1 MTFKC
6 LCMCFLIIVFY
17 RDSLNLLKKA
27 SKDPFISE
35 AWIDLMVANWEDIL
49 ASKNTMRD
57 LPGILEVL
65 SRTVVSQEYL
75 NKLRNLKEQKTS
87 SQLKGTS
94 ALLERAIKTAE
105 ENINWMEENG
115 QEIIRVAAFMNNNM

>member
-1 MTFKC
+1 M
-6 LCMCFLIIVFY
+6 LE
-17 RDSLNLLKKA
+17 KA

-35 AWIDLMVANWEDIL
+35 AWIDLMVANWEDFL
-49 ASKNTMRD
+49 ASKITMRD

-87 SQLKGTS
+87 SLLKGTS

-105 ENINWMEENG
+105 ENINWMEENE
-115 QEIIRVAAFMNNNM
+115 QEIIRVSSLLNSNM